1 MEEEQIVL
9 APCKWTIPALTEAL
23 ILRGYRV
30 ERSFDLRSALH
41 GHSEC
46 TCPYHG
52 TEQCTCE
59 YMVLFVY
66 DEMETMPPVV
76 IIAHGRNGITW
87 LQIRTGQPE
96 DTLSSEVAG
105 ALDETVSAASNSA

>member
-1 MEEEQIVL
+1 MEQEEIII
-9 APCKWTIPALTEAL
+9 APCKRTVQALTAAL
-23 ILRGYRV
+23 TQRDYRV

-59 YMVLFVY
+59 YVVLFAY
-66 DEMETMPPVV
+66 DEREVTSPVV
-76 IIAHGRNGITW
+76 IIAHGHDGTTW
-87 LQIRTGQPE
+87 LQIRTGPSE
-96 DTLSSEVAG
+96 DTLSSEFAM
-105 ALDETVSAASNSA
+105 ALDETVNTASSAA